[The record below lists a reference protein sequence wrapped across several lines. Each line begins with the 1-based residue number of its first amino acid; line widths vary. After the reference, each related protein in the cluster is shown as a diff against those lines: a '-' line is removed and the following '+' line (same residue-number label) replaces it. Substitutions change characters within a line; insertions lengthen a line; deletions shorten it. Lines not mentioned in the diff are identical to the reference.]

1 MITVVEKN
9 VLSSDGV
16 HILRGKVYLP
26 EGDAK
31 GLFHVV
37 HGMTEH
43 IGRYDAFMRK
53 IAEEGFI
60 CFAYDQLGHGN
71 TAKNESELGYIAD
84 KDGWKLLISD
94 VAVFSESV
102 KKEYGENLP
111 YYLLGHSMGSFIVR
125 SAAELSVKPDK
136 LIVLGTGGPNL
147 AAVGGIPMFSAI
159 KLFRGGKSYSD
170 LAEKMAFGTYNNR
183 FSDENDQRSWLTK
196 NEEIRRIFDA
206 DKFCNY
212 RFTIS
217 ALRDL
222 LHLLVFCNRKQWFEN
237 LNKSLPVLLLSGK
250 DDPVGDYGKGV
261 LTVYK
266 SLKNAGAN
274 VKIKLYENCRHEILN
289 DTCKEEAIDDI
300 VDFICEKEE

>member
-222 LHLLVFCNRKQWFEN
+222 LHLWFFATEN
-237 LNKSLPVLLLSGK
+237 SG
-250 DDPVGDYGKGV
+250 
-261 LTVYK
+261 
-266 SLKNAGAN
+266 LK
-274 VKIKLYENCRHEILN
+274 
-289 DTCKEEAIDDI
+289 T
-300 VDFICEKEE
+300 

>member
-1 MITVVEKN
+1 
-9 VLSSDGV
+9 
-16 HILRGKVYLP
+16 
-26 EGDAK
+26 
-31 GLFHVV
+31 
-37 HGMTEH
+37 
-43 IGRYDAFMRK
+43 
-53 IAEEGFI
+53 
-60 CFAYDQLGHGN
+60 
-71 TAKNESELGYIAD
+71 
-84 KDGWKLLISD
+84 GWKLLIND
-94 VAVFSESV
+94 VAVFSDSV

-111 YYLLGHSMGSFIVR
+111 YYLLGHSMGSFVVR

-136 LIVLGTGGPNL
+136 LIILGTGGPNPP
-147 AAVGGIPMFSAI
+147 AVPGISAFSAI
-159 KLFRGGKSYSD
+159 KFFRGGKSYSD

-183 FSDENDQRSWLTK
+183 FSDENDPRSWLTK
-196 NEEIRRIFDA
+196 NEEVRRKFDA

-212 RFTIS
+212 RFTIT

-261 LTVYK
+261 LAVYN

-289 DTCKEEAIDDI
+289 DTCKEEVIADI
-300 VDFICEKEE
+300 LDFISEKGE